1 MIRKAVTAEP
11 ENAAYLDSLGW
22 VLFKLGK
29 TKEAQGHL
37 EKATQL
43 PSGGDATIWDHLGD
57 CYARNDKPKQARDAW
72 QKALDNAVTDS
83 HPDQELIKKIR
94 AKLNQE

>member
-1 MIRKAVTAEP
+1 MMTSI
-11 ENAAYLDSLGW
+11 
-22 VLFKLGK
+22 VLPCLFHVIIFW
-29 TKEAQGHL
+29 EDI
-37 EKATQL
+37 
-43 PSGGDATIWDHLGD
+43 P
-57 CYARNDKPKQARDAW
+57 AW